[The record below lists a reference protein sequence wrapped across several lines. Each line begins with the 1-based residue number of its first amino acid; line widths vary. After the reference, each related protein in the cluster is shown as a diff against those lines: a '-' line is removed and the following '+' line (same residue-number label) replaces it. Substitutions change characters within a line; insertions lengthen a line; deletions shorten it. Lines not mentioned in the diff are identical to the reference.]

1 MIPTMTEENSVL
13 LDIKDGVAHVT
24 LNRPSVHNAFDDA
37 TIARL
42 DAVFSDIAKRDD
54 VFALVLRGN
63 GKSFSAG
70 ADLNWMARAATYTED
85 QNYADALK
93 LAQILN
99 KLFTLPQATI
109 ACVHG
114 AAMGGGFGL
123 VACCDIVV
131 ATQEASFAL
140 SEVKLGLIPATIAPY
155 VLNAIGTRAFRRYAQ
170 TGERFNADRA
180 LDLGLVQDIAVNA
193 EEMEKLAAKLV
204 ETLRS
209 NGRNAMRKAKELAFD
224 LGGKAITADIMQ
236 DTAGRIANIRS
247 GAEAKE
253 RIVAFLEKK

>member
-1 MIPTMTEENSVL
+1 MTEENSVL
-13 LDIKDGVAHVT
+13 LNIKDGVAHVR
-24 LNRPSVHNAFDDA
+24 LNRPSVHNAFDDTA
-37 TIARL
+37 IARL
-42 DAVFSDIAKRDD
+42 DTVLSDIAQRDD

-93 LAQILN
+93 LAQMLN
-99 KLFTLPQATI
+99 KLYTLPQATI

-123 VACCDIVV
+123 VACCDIVI
-131 ATQEASFAL
+131 ATPEASFAL

-180 LDLGLVQDIAVNA
+180 LELGLVQDIAANID
-193 EEMEKLAAKLV
+193 EMEKLTEKLL
-204 ETLRS
+204 ETLKA
-209 NGRNAMRKAKELAFD
+209 NGRNAMRESKKLAADF
-224 LGGKAITADIMQ
+224 GGKEIGADIM
-236 DTAGRIANIRS
+236 TATARRIAAIRS
-247 GAEAKE
+247 GSEAKE
-253 RIVAFLEKK
+253 RIAAFLSKK